1 MRIQMTIM
9 TYPERNHN
17 LVILNSPPLVSI
29 PIYVGDASQTTI
41 KTIEHKIRDEKQED
55 E

>member
-1 MRIQMTIM
+1 MRIKMTIM
-9 TYPERNHN
+9 TYPERNHD
-17 LVILNSPPLVSI
+17 LVILNSPTLVSI
-29 PIYVGDASQTTI
+29 PIYVGDATI